1 MMLWFLRSINA
12 EYLTFQLIH
21 LFSCFVAAPKIT
33 LETIAN
39 TKTRATQEDVNAR
52 TEDPVEF

>member
-1 MMLWFLRSINA
+1 MIPPFNA

-33 LETIAN
+33 LETIVN
-39 TKTRATQEDVNAR
+39 TRTRATQEDVNAR
-52 TEDPVEF
+52 MEDPVEF